1 MEPFPLEQ
9 AGRSDSK
16 RARRGLFD
24 SVRLF
29 CKLRGWVGVTNFF
42 FLFLKKEKKKK
53 KKEKKGGKKKESNP
67 TFLLADP
74 TPPCFAWFFLFPVV
88 FVTSG
93 TLRICLLISVN
104 EQLKTFRLAPF
115 CVFI

>member
-53 KKEKKGGKKKESNP
+53 KKRKEEKKKKATQHFCWRIQRRRVLRGFSF
-67 TFLLADP
+67 FLLS
-74 TPPCFAWFFLFPVV
+74 LLLRERYG
-88 FVTSG
+88 FV
-93 TLRICLLISVN
+93 C
-104 EQLKTFRLAPF
+104 
-115 CVFI
+115 

>member
-53 KKEKKGGKKKESNP
+53 KKEKKGGKKRKQPNISVGGSNAAV
-67 TFLLADP
+67 F
-74 TPPCFAWFFLFPVV
+74 CVV
-88 FVTSG
+88 FPFSCCLCYFGNVTD
-93 TLRICLLISVN
+93 LFANQC
-104 EQLKTFRLAPF
+104 
-115 CVFI
+115 